1 MSSKVR
7 TIAFYLPQFYPTKEN
22 DEWWEPGFT
31 EWTNVV
37 RTTPLFPGHYQPRI
51 PRDLGFYDLRVQDTR
66 EKQARLAAEAGI
78 EGFCYWHYWFG
89 NGKRLLSEVFDEV
102 VKCGRPDFP
111 FCLCWAN
118 HSWYSKTWDPNQPDL
133 LLMEQTYPGETDF
146 IAHFNAMLPAFRDS
160 RYMRVNGKLLF
171 GIFEPRA
178 VDISTFSRVW
188 NELAEENGLPGFHF
202 FAFCQ
207 GLDVVKEVDVTLFNS
222 VVYDPLLTIYDK
234 WKTSEAERRKR
245 ERLLKNGKPYIVS
258 YDEYVTKCI
267 GLLQDYPLAI
277 PCIEPD
283 FDHAPRSGY
292 RARILVDSTPEK
304 WGKLCQETAA
314 LVADRPIQERII
326 FVKAWNEWGEGNYL
340 EPDRRWGKAYLEEM
354 AKVFKD

>member
-1 MSSKVR
+1 MASKVR
-7 TIAFYLPQFYPTKEN
+7 AIAFYLPQFYPTKEN

-31 EWTNVV
+31 EWTNVA

-51 PRDLGFYDLRVQDTR
+51 PRDLGFYDLRVQETR
-66 EKQARLAAEAGI
+66 IKQAHLAEEAGI

-102 VKCGRPDFP
+102 VKSGRPDFP

-118 HSWYSKTWDPNQPDL
+118 HSWYSKTWDPNLPDQ
-133 LLMEQTYPGETDF
+133 LLMEQTYPGESDY
-146 IAHFNAMLPAFRDS
+146 IDHFNAMLPAFRDS
-160 RYMRVNGKLLF
+160 RYMTVNGRQLF

-178 VDISTFSRVW
+178 VDISTFSKVW
-188 NELAEENGLPGFHF
+188 NKLASDNGLPGFHF

-207 GLDVVKEVDVTLFNS
+207 GYDVVKEVDVTLFNS

-234 WKTSEAERRKR
+234 WKASEAERRKR
-245 ERLLKNGKPYIVS
+245 ENLLKKRNPYTVS

-267 GLLQDYPLAI
+267 GLLQDYPLSI

-283 FDHAPRSGY
+283 FDHTPRSGY

-304 WGKLCQETAA
+304 WGKLCRETAA
-314 LVADRPIQERII
+314 LVADRPNQERIV

-340 EPDRRWGKAYLEEM
+340 EPDRKWGRAYLEEM
-354 AKVFKD
+354 SKAFKD